1 MGVQLQSILENSGFL
16 GSALL
21 PNWEEVGKSRRLGV
35 AGELSLMVEPIPPT
49 RLRNRL
55 VPNGMPVNCGVR
67 GTG

>member
-1 MGVQLQSILENSGFL
+1 MGVLLQSILENSGFM
-16 GSALL
+16 GSTLL
-21 PNWEEVGKSRRLGV
+21 PNWKEVGNSRRMGM
-35 AGELSLMVEPIPPT
+35 AGELSLVVETVPPT